1 MILST
6 LSSVSSL
13 IIDIYN
19 WYLELWL
26 HSFLFSGVA
35 AVGSRHF
42 RSLHRL
48 EVAAAAG
55 PSSQIDI
62 VHTAR
67 PVCHTAV
74 SSSRIIPSSSD
85 IIWRVHPSASP
96 FSTGRFLPLQHQFD
110 AASRDWRSPRN
121 PREGHG
127 FLRIRKKIDFPLL
140 CYVHLLSD
148 CTISV
153 SYVNFILDY
162 KYRLNLTF

>member
-110 AASRDWRSPRN
+110 AASRSHVIGGLQETHEKATDFSGSGRKLIFRSFATFTYYQIVR
-121 PREGHG
+121 
-127 FLRIRKKIDFPLL
+127 FLF
-140 CYVHLLSD
+140 HLW
-148 CTISV
+148 
-153 SYVNFILDY
+153 ILFWIINTD
-162 KYRLNLTF
+162 